1 MKPKVWEVLLID
13 DDPGICKVL
22 TLTLEDAGYRVF
34 TAHDGET
41 GLGIFEAESPQI
53 VLTDIHM
60 PGIDG
65 LDVLRRVKE
74 KEPDTEVIVISG
86 YGEIEL
92 AIRALQLD
100 ASDFVM
106 KPVSDEALMV
116 ALKRAR
122 DRYVTRRELRDY
134 TSLIEEKWMQ
144 TADELAKTFQLQ
156 RMLIES
162 SIDGILACDSGG
174 FVVIWNKAMEQM
186 LDFKREEVIGYRSLH
201 DFFPPEES
209 RKFKA
214 KLDSEEFGG
223 PNRLFLYETTL
234 LNRAGV
240 RIPCQVS
247 ASVLAEGGEEIGLV
261 CFFRDLREIRRLAQQ
276 FEDQARMLH
285 QDKMISLGKLSA
297 SVVHEINNPIS
308 GVLNY
313 TRLML
318 KILERGEL
326 APDRVSKFQSY
337 LSLMESELSRCSKI
351 VSNLLAFSRKSK
363 LEFGE
368 VNLEDLL
375 SRCISLS
382 EHRLTLQNIR
392 IEKRIPEG
400 LPTIQGDFNQ
410 LQQAVINL
418 IFNALDAMPDGG
430 LLTIEC
436 RADASRNVIEI
447 RVEDTGCGIS
457 EDDLLYIFD
466 PFFTTKTDG
475 KGLGLGLSTV
485 YGIVDRHKGTISVKS
500 QPGKGST
507 FSIVLPI
514 RAQESRTTS
523 Q

>member
-1 MKPKVWEVLLID
+1 MKRKIWEVLLID
-13 DDPGICKVL
+13 DDPGIRNVL
-22 TLTLEDAGYRVF
+22 AISLEDAGYKVF
-34 TAHDGET
+34 TAPDGET
-41 GLGIFEAESPQI
+41 GIRICEQESPQI

-60 PGIDG
+60 PGING
-65 LDVLRRVKE
+65 LDVLQRVKE

-86 YGEIEL
+86 LGEIQL

-106 KPVSDEALMV
+106 KPVSDEALMI
-116 ALKRAR
+116 ALKRAQE
-122 DRYVTRRELRDY
+122 RYITRRELRDY

-162 SIDGILACDSGG
+162 SIDGIVACDRSGT
-174 FVVIWNKAMEQM
+174 VVIFNKAMEQM
-186 LDFKREEVIGYRSLH
+186 LDFRREDVIGRRSLP
-201 DFFPPEES
+201 DFFHPDES
-209 RKFKA
+209 RKFSA
-214 KLDSEEFGG
+214 KLASEEFGG
-223 PNRLFLYETTL
+223 RSRLFLYETAL
-234 LNRAGV
+234 LSTSGSK
-240 RIPCQVS
+240 IPCQVS
-247 ASVLAEGGEEIGLV
+247 ASVLSEGREEVGLV

-285 QDKMISLGKLSA
+285 QDKMISLGKLAA
-297 SVVHEINNPIS
+297 SVVHEINNPIA

-313 TRLML
+313 ARLMIKVL
-318 KILERGEL
+318 DRGEL
-326 APDRVSKFQSY
+326 APDRVGKFQGY

-363 LEFGE
+363 LEFNE
-368 VNLEDLL
+368 VNLNELI
-375 SRCISLS
+375 SRCITLS

-392 IEKRIPEG
+392 IETRVTPD
-400 LPTIQGDFNQ
+400 LPFILGDFNQ
-410 LQQAVINL
+410 LQQALINL
-418 IFNALDAMPDGG
+418 IFNALDAMPNGGTLNIDCEVDG
-430 LLTIEC
+430 
-436 RADASRNVIEI
+436 SRNVVEI
-447 RVEDTGCGIS
+447 RVTDSGCGIS

-466 PFFTTKTDG
+466 PFFTTKIEG

-514 RAQESRTTS
+514 GAQSPNGS
-523 Q
+523 HQ